1 MFVAHAI
8 DFTCGKKGGGI
19 FCHGVEGEE
28 EDDSDLDSDYEDD
41 YDHGDNQDLEELL
54 VDSDDDEEEVG
65 SNDGQEDD
73 EGYTASKRAYL
84 NRIDNFKA
92 ASDDDN
98 EDDDNKNENDE
109 GEEEKD
115 EGCYRREGRALN
127 RIEVIAKLRKDIE
140 EAQSMRHLVRTA
152 VVEAQEDTRNKVS
165 TKFRDGSQYDG
176 WIESI
181 IWIMNCNM

>member
-8 DFTCGKKGGGI
+8 NFTCGKKGGGI

-41 YDHGDNQDLEELL
+41 YDHRDNWGPEALL
-54 VDSDDDEEEVG
+54 VDSDDDEVG
-65 SNDGQEDD
+65 SNDEQEDD
-73 EGYTASKRAYL
+73 EGYTASERACL

-98 EDDDNKNENDE
+98 EDDDNKNENNE

-115 EGCYRREGRALN
+115 EGYYRREGRALK
-127 RIEVIAKLRKDIE
+127 RVEIIAKL
-140 EAQSMRHLVRTA
+140 
-152 VVEAQEDTRNKVS
+152 
-165 TKFRDGSQYDG
+165 
-176 WIESI
+176 
-181 IWIMNCNM
+181 